1 MTFRRL
7 PKTHPRRPQEGL
19 KDFREA
25 ANTTQE
31 VPNAIRTLHSSPF
44 ETEGTNLQTQSY
56 YMVCLAACRF

>member
-7 PKTHPRRPQEGL
+7 PKTPPRRPQEGL

-31 VPNAIRTLHSSPF
+31 VPNAIRTLHSSPSKRKARICKHNRI
-44 ETEGTNLQTQSY
+44 T
-56 YMVCLAACRF
+56 